1 MTTSNR
7 KTTNKTAS
15 KRKLFDTPD
24 QRLSNKA
31 KRSVLSDPLVS
42 INDRLD
48 KLSEYTALAK
58 DTRHKIDELKAT
70 FKDDLLSFLDD
81 SDDRPMI
88 THTND
93 KNKKVY
99 LQIKKTYKY
108 DEKLTLKAEKIKNLL
123 EDLKSEQKKAVR
135 YEKVEL
141 IKEDVSI
148 IFRD

>member
-7 KTTNKTAS
+7 KTTEKKALKS
-15 KRKLFDTPD
+15 KLFDTPD

-31 KRSVLSDPLVS
+31 KRTVLSDPLVS
-42 INDRLD
+42 INDRLN

-58 DTRHKIDELKAT
+58 DTKDKIDELKAT
-70 FKDDLLSFLDD
+70 FKPDLLSFLDD

-108 DEKLTLKAEKIKNLL
+108 DEKLTLKAEKIKNLQ
-123 EDLKSEQKKAVR
+123 EDLKSEQKKAIR
-135 YEKVEL
+135 YGKAEL
-141 IKEDVSI
+141 VKEETSVV
-148 IFRD
+148 FRD